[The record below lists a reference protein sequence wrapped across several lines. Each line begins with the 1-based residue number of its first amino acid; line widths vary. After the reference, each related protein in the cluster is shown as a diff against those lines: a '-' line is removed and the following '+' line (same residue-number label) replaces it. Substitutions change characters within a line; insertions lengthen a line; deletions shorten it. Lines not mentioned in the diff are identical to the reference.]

1 MFLFVVGRGNMKRQ
15 GMTWSAEA
23 PNTPRDLRDLREG
36 RARTEMDITLRDRN
50 PSRASHPLNNSDL
63 SSHNYLTTMILNM
76 ISRPQNRLGRGREI
90 LSQTS

>member
-1 MFLFVVGRGNMKRQ
+1 MFLFDVGRGNMKRR

-76 ISRPQNRLGRGREI
+76 ISGPQNRLGRGREI
-90 LSQTS
+90 LSRTS